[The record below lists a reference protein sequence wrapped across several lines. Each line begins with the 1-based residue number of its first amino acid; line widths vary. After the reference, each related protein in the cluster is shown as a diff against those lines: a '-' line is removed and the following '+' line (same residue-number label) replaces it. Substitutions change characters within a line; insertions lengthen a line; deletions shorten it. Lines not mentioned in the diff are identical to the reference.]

1 MLRKQEELI
10 KLHEAGWKFFTVHSV
25 NEYGQCTCRK
35 DDCVSPGKH
44 PLEYRWQ
51 ETARRWPHP
60 FPEKYNVGVPCGNQC
75 IVLDIDPRNGGK
87 ETLDALI
94 KRYGELPETWTVLT
108 GGNGFHFYFKA
119 PYEDYPSGNQFK
131 AQGVELKGAGSYVIG
146 PGSNHVSG
154 SQYEWQEGHRPE
166 DLPLAEA
173 PKWLLEQCQTKRT
186 VNDTPVWDGAT
197 DLEELKDA
205 LNAIEPDI
213 NRHDWIRVG
222 AALKTA
228 GLGFE
233 AWDEWSAKG
242 AKYKKDEMEAQ
253 WNSLESGKVN
263 PETIFH
269 LAYERG
275 WTPPMDNTPVNFRF
289 KKKEVREASNSG
301 CPDFPDNPLF
311 KEIATEILRTA
322 MHEHKQFAI
331 AATFSTLSA
340 LAQGCYYTPVKDGY
354 VGSYYILMAGASAG
368 KEHYGTR
375 AMDVIRKVA
384 EHRVLRM
391 PSSSQALRFELASC
405 NARVLFMDEALR
417 VLQNKIESKN
427 QVDQQLISDILGMW
441 GMSSKILSG
450 YSTKKEADKT
460 PDVKMPFLSIIG
472 CGTTEK
478 FDHLL
483 RHSKDLISD
492 GILSRFD
499 IVQSDYSSSSKFDI
513 FNERKFNLSSWCI
526 ETLAEISSG
535 GDKESVFIMPKGN
548 DKVGMKREDVF
559 YFDPKSVKFAD
570 DHAANLWC
578 SIFVE
583 FQQKAIN
590 DSENNIASSLWNRA
604 AEKILRSATLLAIAR
619 NPRDPRVVIEDIE
632 WARVWHEWIVRVM
645 EDRVLNKAGQSF
657 EAEIGEIILE
667 QLIRHTKGR
676 LKPRTMTLGALR
688 STSRRLRNCESKVIE
703 RAIEGL
709 AMSGVIRVQSTKRGV
724 SSMTIALAEQE

>member
-146 PGSNHVSG
+146 PGSNHISG

-233 AWDEWSAKG
+233 AWNEWSAKG
-242 AKYKKDEMEAQ
+242 SKYKKDEMEAQ

-275 WTPPMDNTPVNFRF
+275 WTPPMDNTPLNFQF
-289 KKKEVREASNSG
+289 KKKEVREASSSG
-301 CPDFPDNPLF
+301 CPELPDNPIF
-311 KEIATEILRTA
+311 KEIANEILETA
-322 MHEHKQFAI
+322 LHKHQPFAI
-331 AATFSTLSA
+331 AATLSVIA
-340 LAQGCYYTPVKDGY
+340 GLAQGSYCTPVKEGY
-354 VGSYYILMAGASAG
+354 LGCYYILMAGASAG
-368 KEHYGTR
+368 KEHYGSR
-375 AMDVIRKVA
+375 AIDVIRMVA

-391 PSSSQALRFELASC
+391 PSSSQALRFELVDC
-405 NARVLFMDEALR
+405 NARVLYMDEALR
-417 VLQNKIESKN
+417 TLQMKIESKTSN
-427 QVDQQLISDILGMW
+427 DHMLMTDIMSIW

-483 RHSKDLISD
+483 RHSQDLISD
-492 GILSRFD
+492 GLLSRFD
-499 IVQSDYSSSSKFDI
+499 IVQSNYRQSSFGKQ
-513 FNERKFNLSSWCI
+513 NQRKF
-526 ETLAEISSG
+526 EISDYAMRILSEISG
-535 GDKESVFIMPKGN
+535 SGSREDTFIMPKGN
-548 DKVGMKREDVF
+548 DQVGTKKTRVNYYEQR
-559 YFDPKSVKFAD
+559 A
-570 DHAANLWC
+570 
-578 SIFVE
+578 VE
-583 FQQKAIN
+583 FTENSMEMWSDIFRRYNEKACV
-590 DSENNIASSLWNRA
+590 DSENNIASSLWNRG
-604 AEKILRSATLLAIAR
+604 AEKILRTASLLAIIR
-619 NPRDPRVVIEDIE
+619 NHREPRIVPADLD
-632 WARVWHEWIVRVM
+632 WSLAWHEWIISEM
-645 EDRVLNKAGQSF
+645 EARVLDKSGQSY
-657 EAEIGEIILE
+657 EAEIGEVILE
-667 QLIRHTKGR
+667 QLTRHVRPGKFV
-676 LKPRTMTLGALR
+676 PLGQLR
-688 STSRRLRNCESKVIE
+688 HTSRRLRNTEVKVLE
-703 RAIEGL
+703 RAVEGL
-709 AMSGVIRVQSTKRGV
+709 ELSGLILVKTVKKGRASIMV
-724 SSMTIALAEQE
+724 ALPSQE